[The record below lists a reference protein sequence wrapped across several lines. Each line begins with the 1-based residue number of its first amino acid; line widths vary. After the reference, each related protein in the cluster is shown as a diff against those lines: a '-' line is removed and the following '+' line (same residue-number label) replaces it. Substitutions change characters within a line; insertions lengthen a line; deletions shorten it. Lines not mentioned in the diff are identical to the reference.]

1 MKFVVLIKT
10 AHFCVNGSFSW
21 LCKGRV
27 DWVDLL
33 LLLKKKAT
41 LTIKNMFV
49 YRPVTG

>member
-10 AHFCVNGSFSW
+10 AHFWVEGSFS
-21 LCKGRV
+21 V
-27 DWVDLL
+27 VWVDLL